1 MRHDSLL
8 IDVDKVLTDRKVAD
22 FQNGNQLLSE
32 LLMRKIKGYQ
42 KAERNREMISSNAD
56 LFVAAPSML
65 NLAAWL

>member
-22 FQNGNQLLSE
+22 FQKGNRLLSE

-42 KAERNREMISSNAD
+42 KAERNREMISSYAD